1 VPLTGFVVTYLLVAG
16 WSLGNVDVRAQA
28 EVVGLVL
35 LAAFVALGVVLT
47 RHAGNPAVGV
57 AVNHFLAALV
67 VALAVTAVAA
77 RRAAARPANHV
88 ESPVIAVPAQRPRR
102 IWIDTDLACGA
113 GKTSDVDDCWALALA
128 LRSPEIE
135 VRGISTV
142 FGNRLA
148 DDTRGNGKRAD
159 IAREILALTDRAA
172 PVFAGSERAADT
184 YTRSTP
190 ASAAMAA
197 ALGREPL
204 TIVALGP
211 SANVAALL
219 AQHPE
224 LAPNIERIVMIA
236 GKSPGQ
242 LFHPGKHWWFHFG
255 DFNVAQD
262 VAAVRTVLQAGVPIT
277 LVPFDLA
284 MQVEVGGTDLE
295 RLHDSSRLAR
305 WLATESQGW
314 LAFWQGELMQKR
326 GFAPFDAL
334 AIGLVARPDL
344 FGCADL
350 RARIGFSVFLAP
362 FGLGRDL
369 EVGASKR
376 GWPVRYCRTV
386 DPRFKALMIERL
398 EAETSSR

>member
-1 VPLTGFVVTYLLVAG
+1 MPLTGFVVTYLLVAG
-16 WSLGNVDVRAQA
+16 VSLSNVDVRAQA
-28 EVVGLVL
+28 EVVGLIL
-35 LAAFVALGVVLT
+35 LVAFVALGLELT
-47 RHAGNPAVGV
+47 RRAGNPASAV
-57 AVNHFLAALV
+57 AVNVFLGALVIALV
-67 VALAVTAVAA
+67 VTAFVA
-77 RRAAARPANHV
+77 RRAAIQPASHV
-88 ESPVIAVPAQRPRR
+88 SPVVAAPAQGPRR
-102 IWIDTDLACGA
+102 VWIDTDLACGA
-113 GKTSDVDDCWALALA
+113 GKTADVDDCWALGLA

-148 DDTRGNGKRAD
+148 DETRGNGQRAD

-172 PVFAGSERAADT
+172 PVFPGSERATDT
-184 YTRSTP
+184 YARVTP
-190 ASAAMAA
+190 ASEAMAA
-197 ALGREPL
+197 ALQREPL

-211 SANVAALL
+211 AANVAALL

-224 LAPNIERIVMIA
+224 LAANIERIVMIA
-236 GKSPGQ
+236 GKSPGR

-255 DFNVAQD
+255 DFNVSQD
-262 VAAVRTVLQAGVPIT
+262 VAAVRTVLRSGVPIT

-314 LAFWQGELMQKR
+314 LAFWQGELMHKR

-334 AIGLVARPDL
+334 AIGLLVRPEL
-344 FGCADL
+344 FDCADL

-369 EVGASKR
+369 EVVGSRR